1 MRAVRPI
8 PSRRGC
14 ALPPTVPR
22 AASTH
27 AASCAILQRGAHGVR
42 AAAPAHADLGS
53 HTTVI
58 GTCAS
63 VFVFF
68 GVMLSRMDTKK
79 SHRDRMD
86 DASEAAS
93 DAPPAS
99 EVSGSLFGGSV
110 PPQPNPQ
117 VQDAAT
123 VRVRPPLRQ
132 LPPPQV
138 VGPHPPRA
146 PVA

>member
-1 MRAVRPI
+1 MQHHA
-8 PSRRGC
+8 PSC
-14 ALPPTVPR
+14 
-22 AASTH
+22 
-27 AASCAILQRGAHGVR
+27 RGAR
-42 AAAPAHADLGS
+42 TAFAPPHLHADLGS